1 MGLGFGFKVK
11 LSASDQDLGF
21 QCRAEFSDLVA
32 LPSTFWHLLGTPGHF
47 YLSRSAAL
55 PERSPVNSR
64 LAPPI
69 LGALNYIYIANQ
81 TQTGPKGCGSNL
93 CLKVILNLRHK
104 SEPGTRRAGAQT
116 LRVPGSDFML

>member
-11 LSASDQDLGF
+11 LSASDQGLGL

-55 PERSPVNSR
+55 PERSPSNSR

-69 LGALNYIYIANQ
+69 LGAQMGALNYMYNA
-81 TQTGPKGCGSNL
+81 NL
-93 CLKVILNLRHK
+93 CGIA
-104 SEPGTRRAGAQT
+104 SG
-116 LRVPGSDFML
+116 M